1 MGCATSKQKVCQ
13 NCHTPYSPVR
23 RSYSLYIPKKKD
35 INDNE
40 QHLVNLTSSTLG
52 SLKLD
57 PMNLNQS
64 LRNDQFALEIDNY
77 NAEKDELLIEAR
89 TWSQMINEKILK
101 VVVPK
106 TPVRTPPGEPEAI
119 NAWELMEGLE
129 DITPLRPAAHHH
141 EHCFSFP
148 VSPNTVSSLDDQREN
163 DQDSPKMAD
172 NESSLH
178 SNGTS
183 IVSNFDPE
191 AISTFRKAL
200 EELPPAN
207 PFHLKPLIIENRQV
221 SDDEAESVSNS
232 LRENVELTEHNLV
245 PREKDELV
253 IYFTSLRGV
262 RKTYEDCCHVHVIL
276 KGLGVKVDARDVS
289 MHSGFKEELKELLGK
304 EYARG
309 GLPRVFLGKKYIGG
323 ADEIRRM
330 NEDGLLEKLVENRER
345 IQDGGVGGSSV
356 GNGVCEA
363 CGDIRFVP
371 CETCSG
377 SCKIYYE
384 AEYGEL
390 ELEEDEYGFQRCPD
404 CNENGLIRCPICCD

>member
-1 MGCATSKQKVCQ
+1 M
-13 NCHTPYSPVR
+13 
-23 RSYSLYIPKKKD
+23 YIPKKKD
-35 INDNE
+35 INDSE

-57 PMNLNQS
+57 SVNLSQS
-64 LRNDQFALEIDNY
+64 LRNDQFAFEVDDY

-89 TWSQMINEKILK
+89 TWSQMINEKIPK
-101 VVVPK
+101 VVVPQ
-106 TPVRTPPGEPEAI
+106 TPVRTPPGEPETI

-129 DITPLRPAAHHH
+129 DITPLKPATHHH
-141 EHCFSFP
+141 EHSFSFP
-148 VSPNTVSSLDDQREN
+148 VSPNTISSLDDLPKEN
-163 DQDSPKMAD
+163 EMAD

-183 IVSNFDPE
+183 IVSDFDPE
-191 AISTFRKAL
+191 VISTFRKAL

-207 PFHLKPLIIENRQV
+207 PFHLKPLIIQNMQGP
-221 SDDEAESVSNS
+221 DAEAESVSNS
-232 LRENVELTEHNLV
+232 KRENVQVVTEYKLV
-245 PREKDELV
+245 THEKEKLV

-262 RKTYEDCCHVHVIL
+262 RKTYEDCCHVRVIL
-276 KGLGVKVDARDVS
+276 KGLGVKVDERDVS
-289 MHSGFKEELKELLGK
+289 MHLGFKEELKELLGK
-304 EYARG
+304 EYTGG

-330 NEDGLLEKLVENRER
+330 NEDGQLDELVENCQR
-345 IQDGGVGGSSV
+345 IEDGGGGGCGSVV

-384 AEYGEL
+384 AEYDEL
-390 ELEEDEYGFQRCPD
+390 ELEEDEYGFQRS
-404 CNENGLIRCPICCD
+404 CNTIPMFSEMGELVNGLASGRERKRGLAGVRLTQS